1 MIAPLKEY
9 ACETTCESETLQR
22 ARQAV
27 ARTLL
32 SENSNR
38 MTAPHALPGW
48 VAWALTGWMVVTAAV
63 YLTSLIDNQR

>member
-9 ACETTCESETLQR
+9 ACESARESETLQR
-22 ARQAV
+22 AREAV

-32 SENSNR
+32 TEKANR
-38 MTAPHALPGW
+38 HNATSAVPGW
-48 VAWALTGWMVVTAAV
+48 IAWMVTGWMVLTAAV